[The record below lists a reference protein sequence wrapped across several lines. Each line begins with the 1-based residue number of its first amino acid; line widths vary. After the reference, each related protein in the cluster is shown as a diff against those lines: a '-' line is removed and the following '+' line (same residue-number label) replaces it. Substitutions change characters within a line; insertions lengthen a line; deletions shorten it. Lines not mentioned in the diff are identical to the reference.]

1 MIQMAKE
8 KKELSPLEQLKKKHR
23 EEVKALTL
31 KLTVENY
38 NKLMTALKTI
48 NPGKTEDEIIAIYE
62 AEAKA
67 KQ

>member
-1 MIQMAKE
+1 MAKE
-8 KKELSPLEQLKKKHR
+8 KKELSPLEQLMKKHR

>member
-1 MIQMAKE
+1 MAKE
-8 KKELSPLEQLKKKHR
+8 KKELSPLDQLKKKHR